1 MAPRRRRHVPSGDR
15 RDGDG
20 VRGGEVVGL
29 VPRTPSEI
37 EVVAHRGVSAE
48 APEHTLAAYQQ
59 AVALGADAVECDV
72 RMTRDGVLVCVHD
85 RRIHRTSTG
94 RGVVSALDLAE
105 LEQHR
110 VVHRRPRAAGLRGRP
125 PRPAVGEDH
134 ETGDEPDED
143 AGRVLTLDR
152 LLDYVTSSPGRVGLA
167 IETKHP
173 TRHAGQVEVALL
185 ASLRRFGLLSGGRPL
200 EWSGGPAVRVM
211 SFSPT
216 ALRRVR
222 LLAPDLPTV
231 HLVRQILPRSR
242 SRSVRPAGSAVGPS
256 LSLLRQDP
264 GLVARLHRAGLQVHV
279 WVVNR
284 PRDML
289 RARSLGVD
297 AIITDEAALLMGMLG
312 RQGPPSATSAG

>member
-1 MAPRRRRHVPSGDR
+1 MSLPPRA
-15 RDGDG
+15 
-20 VRGGEVVGL
+20 
-29 VPRTPSEI
+29 PSEI

-59 AVALGADAVECDV
+59 ALTLGADAVECDV

-85 RRIHRTSTG
+85 RRINRTSTG

-110 VVHRRPRAAGLRGRP
+110 VVRRRPRGAAIRGRP
-125 PRPAVGEDH
+125 SPPVVEDD
-134 ETGDEPDED
+134 EEPDED

-152 LLDYVTSSPGRVGLA
+152 LLEYVTASPGRVRLA

-173 TRHAGQVEVALL
+173 TRHAGQVEAALIT
-185 ASLRRFGLLSGGRPL
+185 SLRRFGLLAGGRPL
-200 EWSGGPAVRVM
+200 EWSGRPAVRVM

-222 LLAPDLPTV
+222 VLAPDLPTV
-231 HLVRQILPRSR
+231 HLVRQILPRTR
-242 SRSVRPAGSAVGPS
+242 TRTVLPAGTAVGPS
-256 LSLLRQDP
+256 LALVRQDP
-264 GLVARLHRAGLQVHV
+264 GLVERLHRAGLQVHV

-284 PRDML
+284 PRDMQFAL
-289 RARSLGVD
+289 SLGVD
-297 AIITDEAALLMGMLG
+297 AIITDEAALLMQLLG
-312 RQGPPSATSAG
+312 RDGPRPSMSTG

>member
-1 MAPRRRRHVPSGDR
+1 VSLLPRA
-15 RDGDG
+15 
-20 VRGGEVVGL
+20 
-29 VPRTPSEI
+29 PSEI

-59 AVALGADAVECDV
+59 ARTLGADAVECDV

-85 RRIHRTSTG
+85 RRINRTSTG

-110 VVHRRPRAAGLRGRP
+110 VVHRKPRGAVIRGHP
-125 PRPAVGEDH
+125 PRPAVEEDD
-134 ETGDEPDED
+134 DEEADQD

-152 LLDYVTSSPGRVGLA
+152 LLDYVTASPGRVRLA

-173 TRHAGQVEVALL
+173 TRHAGQVEAALL
-185 ASLRRFGLLSGGRPL
+185 TSLRRFGLLAGGRPL

-222 LLAPDLPTV
+222 VLAPDLPTV
-231 HLVRQILPRSR
+231 HLVRQILPRTR
-242 SRSVRPAGSAVGPS
+242 TRTVLPAGTAVGPS
-256 LSLLRQDP
+256 LALLRQDP
-264 GLVARLHRAGLQVHV
+264 GLVGRLHRAGLQVHV

-284 PRDML
+284 PRDMHFAL
-289 RARSLGVD
+289 SLGVD
-297 AIITDEAALLMGMLG
+297 AIITDEAAVLMHLLG
-312 RQGPPSATSAG
+312 RDGPRASISTG

>member
-1 MAPRRRRHVPSGDR
+1 MPPRRRPRALFGDR
-15 RDGDG
+15 
-20 VRGGEVVGL
+20 RGGEVVGL
-29 VPRTPSEI
+29 APRAPAEI

-110 VVHRRPRAAGLRGRP
+110 VVHRRRRRAGPAGPP
-125 PRPAVGEDH
+125 PRPVVDEDDV
-134 ETGDEPDED
+134 EADED

-152 LLDYVTSSPGRVGLA
+152 LLDYVTASPGHVRLA

-222 LLAPDLPTV
+222 LLAPELPTV
-231 HLVRQILPRSR
+231 HLVRQIVPRSR
-242 SRSVRPAGSAVGPS
+242 PRSVRPAGTAVGVS
-256 LSLLRQDP
+256 IALLRQDP

-297 AIITDEAALLMGMLG
+297 AIITDEAAVLMDVLG
-312 RQGPPSATSAG
+312 RNGPPSSLHTG

>member
-1 MAPRRRRHVPSGDR
+1 MSLLPRA
-15 RDGDG
+15 
-20 VRGGEVVGL
+20 
-29 VPRTPSEI
+29 PSEI
-37 EVVAHRGVSAE
+37 EVVAHRGVSAK

-59 AVALGADAVECDV
+59 ALTLGADAVECDV

-85 RRIHRTSTG
+85 RRINRTSTG

-110 VVHRRPRAAGLRGRP
+110 VVHRRPRGAAIRGRP
-125 PRPAVGEDH
+125 PRPAVEEDD
-134 ETGDEPDED
+134 DEEADQD

-152 LLDYVTSSPGRVGLA
+152 LLDYVTASPGRVRLA

-185 ASLRRFGLLSGGRPL
+185 TSLRRFGLLAGGRPL
-200 EWSGGPAVRVM
+200 EWSGRPAVRVM

-222 LLAPDLPTV
+222 VLAPDLPTV
-231 HLVRQILPRSR
+231 HLVRQMLPRTR
-242 SRSVRPAGSAVGPS
+242 TRTVLPAGTAVGPS
-256 LSLLRQDP
+256 LALLRQDP
-264 GLVARLHRAGLQVHV
+264 GLVRRLHRAGLQVHV

-284 PRDML
+284 PRDMHL
-289 RARSLGVD
+289 ALSLGVD
-297 AIITDEAALLMGMLG
+297 AIITDEAAVLMHLLG
-312 RQGPPSATSAG
+312 RDGPRPSMSTG

>member
-1 MAPRRRRHVPSGDR
+1 MSLPPRA
-15 RDGDG
+15 
-20 VRGGEVVGL
+20 
-29 VPRTPSEI
+29 PSEV

-59 AVALGADAVECDV
+59 ALTLGADAVECDV

-85 RRIHRTSTG
+85 RRINRTSTG

-110 VVHRRPRAAGLRGRP
+110 VVRRRPRGAALRGRP
-125 PRPAVGEDH
+125 ARPVVGEVDD
-134 ETGDEPDED
+134 EVDDEPDED

-152 LLDYVTSSPGRVGLA
+152 LLDYVTASPGHVGLA

-173 TRHAGQVEVALL
+173 TRHAGQVEAALL
-185 ASLRRFGLLSGGRPL
+185 TSLRRFGLLSGERPP
-200 EWSGGPAVRVM
+200 EWSGRPAVRVM

-222 LLAPDLPTV
+222 VLAPDLPTV
-231 HLVRQILPRSR
+231 HLVRQILPRTR
-242 SRSVRPAGSAVGPS
+242 TRTVPPPGSAVGPS
-256 LSLLRQDP
+256 LALLRQDP
-264 GLVARLHRAGLQVHV
+264 GLVGRLHRAGLQVHV

-284 PRDML
+284 PRDMEFAL
-289 RARSLGVD
+289 SLGVD
-297 AIITDEAALLMGMLG
+297 AIITDETAALLHLLG
-312 RQGPPSATSAG
+312 RDGPRSSTSTG

>member
-1 MAPRRRRHVPSGDR
+1 MRHGRDDGGD
-15 RDGDG
+15 
-20 VRGGEVVGL
+20 VVSTPL
-29 VPRTPSEI
+29 RAPSEV

-59 AVALGADAVECDV
+59 ALALGADAVECDV

-105 LEQHR
+105 LERHR
-110 VVHRRPRAAGLRGRP
+110 VVHRRPRGAGIRGRA
-125 PRPAVGEDH
+125 PRPAVEEED
-134 ETGDEPDED
+134 EEADED

-152 LLDYVTSSPGRVGLA
+152 LLDYVTSSPGRVRLA

-185 ASLRRFGLLSGGRPL
+185 TSLRRFGLLSGGGPL

-242 SRSVRPAGSAVGPS
+242 SRSRSAPPAGSAVGPS
-256 LSLLRQDP
+256 LALLRQDP

-279 WVVNR
+279 WVVND
-284 PRDML
+284 PRDMRFAL
-289 RARSLGVD
+289 SLGVD
-297 AIITDEAALLMGMLG
+297 AIITDETEVLMRLLG
-312 RQGPPSATSAG
+312 RNGPPSSVSTG

>member
-1 MAPRRRRHVPSGDR
+1 MSLPPRA
-15 RDGDG
+15 
-20 VRGGEVVGL
+20 
-29 VPRTPSEI
+29 PSEI

-59 AVALGADAVECDV
+59 ALALGADAVECDV

-85 RRIHRTSTG
+85 RRINRTSTG

-105 LEQHR
+105 LERHR
-110 VVHRRPRAAGLRGRP
+110 VVHRRPRRAGIRGRP
-125 PRPAVGEDH
+125 SRPAVTDDDVEA
-134 ETGDEPDED
+134 DED

-152 LLDYVTSSPGRVGLA
+152 LLDYVTASPGRVRLA

-185 ASLRRFGLLSGGRPL
+185 TSLRRFGLLSGGRPL
-200 EWSGGPAVRVM
+200 EWSGRPAVRVM

-222 LLAPDLPTV
+222 VLAPDLPTV
-231 HLVRQILPRSR
+231 HLVRQVLPRSR
-242 SRSVRPAGSAVGPS
+242 SRSRSRPRPALPAGTAIGPS
-256 LSLLRQDP
+256 LALLRHDP

-284 PRDML
+284 PRDMHF
-289 RARSLGVD
+289 ASSLGVD
-297 AIITDEAALLMGMLG
+297 AIITDEAATLLHHLG
-312 RQGPPSATSAG
+312 RGGPRSLTDTG

>member
-1 MAPRRRRHVPSGDR
+1 
-15 RDGDG
+15 
-20 VRGGEVVGL
+20 
-29 VPRTPSEI
+29 
-37 EVVAHRGVSAE
+37 
-48 APEHTLAAYQQ
+48 
-59 AVALGADAVECDV
+59 
-72 RMTRDGVLVCVHD
+72 MTRDGVLVCVHD
-85 RRIHRTSTG
+85 RRINRTSTG

-105 LEQHR
+105 LAQHR
-110 VVHRRPRAAGLRGRP
+110 VVRRRPRGAAIRGRP
-125 PRPAVGEDH
+125 PRPAVEEGD
-134 ETGDEPDED
+134 DEPDED

-173 TRHAGQVEVALL
+173 TRHAGQVEATLV
-185 ASLRRFGLLSGGRPL
+185 ASLRRFGLLSGGRPP
-200 EWSGGPAVRVM
+200 EWSGRPAVRVM

-242 SRSVRPAGSAVGPS
+242 TGPVPPAGTAVGVS
-256 LSLLRQDP
+256 IALLRQDP
-264 GLVARLHRAGLQVHV
+264 GLVGRLHRAGLQVHV

-289 RARSLGVD
+289 HALSLGVD
-297 AIITDEAALLMGMLG
+297 AIITDEAAVLMGVLG
-312 RQGPPSATSAG
+312 RGGPPSAAGTG

>member
-1 MAPRRRRHVPSGDR
+1 MPPRRRPRAPSGAP
-15 RDGDG
+15 RDG
-20 VRGGEVVGL
+20 GGEVVGL
-29 VPRTPSEI
+29 RPRAPSEV

-59 AVALGADAVECDV
+59 ALAVGADAVECDV

-110 VVHRRPRAAGLRGRP
+110 VVHRRPRRAGLRGRP
-125 PRPAVGEDH
+125 PRPVLHEDDV
-134 ETGDEPDED
+134 EADVEVDED
-143 AGRVLTLDR
+143 AGRVLALDR
-152 LLDYVTSSPGRVGLA
+152 LLDYVTASPGHVRLA

-173 TRHAGQVEVALL
+173 TRHAGQVEAALL
-185 ASLRRFGLLSGGRPL
+185 TSLRRFGLLSGGRPL

-242 SRSVRPAGSAVGPS
+242 PRSVRPAGSAVGPS

-279 WVVNR
+279 WVVND
-284 PRDML
+284 PRDMRYAL
-289 RARSLGVD
+289 SLGVD
-297 AIITDEAALLMGMLG
+297 AIITDEAALLMGVLG
-312 RQGPPSATSAG
+312 RHGPPSATGTA